1 MSNVDI
7 PVVIIG
13 AGPAGLTAAKVLTEL
28 DIDYM
33 LLSREK
39 VPGENKACAGF
50 IPSSALREF
59 GISTLTGAHPVTTVR
74 MKFPRQDMK
83 TVDFGSKVGANVS
96 RADLGMT
103 MLKYVGAGSG
113 EMRLQTEVG
122 RVSIKQSGCELTL
135 HKQGQSEKLTSEIVI
150 DASGANPVSLKT
162 VKLRKRLPDHLMGY
176 TAQYQ
181 MRRPSSIGTL
191 NGVND
196 FYYGGGFSPTGY
208 AWVFPRGND
217 IAVGT
222 GGLLKLFKEE
232 GKSMFDYLDHL
243 ISHDDSAKATLEN
256 AEVIKRESALVPLAG
271 IVQPSFTDRLMLAG
285 DAAGHCCPI
294 TGEGI
299 HYSMIAGKKAAQ
311 IAAHAVKKRDYSA
324 EMLSKYEKNWTKA
337 IGSNLKWGLWLQQR
351 MVGSSS
357 GGLGT
362 SLMGSDRSRKLIAE
376 MLVGARSV
384 RTTLLAAAPTYV
396 AKKMQ
401 RKLRHLV
408 PH

>member
-1 MSNVDI
+1 MSNVDT

-13 AGPAGLTAAKVLTEL
+13 AGPAGLTAARVLTEL
-28 DIDYM
+28 DIDYV

-50 IPSSALREF
+50 IPFSALRDF
-59 GISTLTGAHPVTTVR
+59 NISTLPGAHPVTTVR
-74 MKFPRQDMK
+74 MKFPKQDMK
-83 TVDFGSKVGANVS
+83 TVEFGAKVGVNVS

-103 MLKYVGAGSG
+103 MLKYVGAGSA
-113 EMRLQTEVG
+113 EIRLQTEVG
-122 RVSIKQSGCELTL
+122 RVSIKQSGCEITL

-150 DASGANPVSLKT
+150 DASGVNPVSLKMIR
-162 VKLRKRLPDHLMGY
+162 LRERLPDHLMGY

-181 MRRPSSIGTL
+181 MRRPSSMGSL
-191 NGVND
+191 NGAND
-196 FYYGGGFSPTGY
+196 FYYGGDFSPSGY
-208 AWVFPRGND
+208 AWVFPRGHD

-222 GGLLKLFKEE
+222 GGLLRSFKEE
-232 GKSMFDYLDHL
+232 KKRMFDYLDYL
-243 ISHDDSAKATLEN
+243 ISHDDSARLTLEN
-256 AEVIKRESALVPLAG
+256 AEVVKRESALVPLAG

-311 IAAHAVKKRDYSA
+311 TAAKAVRKRDYSA
-324 EMLSKYEKNWTKA
+324 GVLSKYEKDWIKA

-351 MVGSSS
+351 MVGSGS
-357 GGLGT
+357 GGLGS
-362 SLMGSDRSRKLIAE
+362 SLMGSDRSCKIIAE

-384 RTTLLAAAPTYV
+384 RATLLAAAPTYM
-396 AKKMQ
+396 AK
-401 RKLRHLV
+401 KLRH
-408 PH
+408 

>member
-1 MSNVDI
+1 MSNVDT

-13 AGPAGLTAAKVLTEL
+13 AGPAGLTADRELTEL
-28 DIDYM
+28 DIDYV

-39 VPGENKACAGF
+39 VPGENKASAGF
-50 IPSSALREF
+50 IPSSALRNF
-59 GISTLTGAHPVTTVR
+59 DISTLPGAHPVTTVR

-83 TVDFGSKVGANVS
+83 TVEFGAKVGVNVS

-113 EMRLQTEVG
+113 EVRLQTEVG
-122 RVSIKQSGCELTL
+122 RVSIKQSGCEITL

-150 DASGANPVSLKT
+150 DASGVNPVSLKT
-162 VKLRKRLPDHLMGY
+162 VQLRERLPDHLMGY

-181 MRRPSSIGTL
+181 MRISSSLSAL

-196 FYYGGGFSPTGY
+196 FYYGSDFSPSGY
-208 AWVFPRGND
+208 AWVFPRGRD

-222 GGLLKLFKEE
+222 GGLLRSFKDR
-232 GKSMFDYLDHL
+232 KKRMFGYLDHL
-243 ISHDDSAKATLEN
+243 VSHADSAEVSLES
-256 AEVIKRESALVPLAG
+256 AEIVKRESALVPLAG
-271 IVQPSFTDRLMLAG
+271 VVQPSFTDRLMLAG

-299 HYSMIAGKKAAQ
+299 HYSMTAGKKAAQ
-311 IAAHAVKKRDYSA
+311 TAAKAVRKRDYSA
-324 EMLSKYEKNWTKA
+324 GVLSKYEKNWIKT

-351 MVGSSS
+351 MVESVS
-357 GGLGT
+357 GGLGS
-362 SLMGSDRSRKLIAE
+362 SLMGSDRSCKIIAE

-384 RTTLLAAAPTYV
+384 RATLLAAAPTYMV
-396 AKKMQ
+396 N
-401 RKLRHLV
+401 KLRR
-408 PH
+408 

>member
-13 AGPAGLTAAKVLTEL
+13 AGPAGLTAARVLTEL

-50 IPSSALREF
+50 IPSGALRDF
-59 GISTLTGAHPVTTVR
+59 NISTFPGAHPVTTVR
-74 MKFPRQDMK
+74 MKFPRQDMR
-83 TVDFGSKVGANVS
+83 TVEFGTKVGVNVS

-103 MLKYVGAGSG
+103 MLKHVGTGSG

-122 RVSIKQSGCELTL
+122 QVTVKHSGCELTF

-150 DASGANPVSLKT
+150 DASGVNPVSMKT
-162 VKLRKRLPDHLMGY
+162 VQLRDRLPDHLMGY

-181 MRRPSSIGTL
+181 MRRPSSMSAL

-196 FYYGGGFSPTGY
+196 FYYGSEFSPNGY
-208 AWVFPRGND
+208 AWVFPRGHD

-222 GGLLKLFKEE
+222 GGLLRFLKEVR
-232 GKSMFDYLDHL
+232 KRMFDYLDHL
-243 ISHDDSAKATLEN
+243 ISHDDSAKAILEN
-256 AEVIKRESALVPLAG
+256 SEIIKREAALVPLAG
-271 IVQPSFTDRLMLAG
+271 VVQPSFTDRLMLAG
-285 DAAGHCCPI
+285 DAAAHCCPI

-299 HYSMIAGKKAAQ
+299 HYSMIGGKLAAQ
-311 IAAHAVKKRDYSA
+311 TAAHAVEKRNYSA
-324 EMLSKYEKNWTKA
+324 QMLSRYEKNWIKA
-337 IGSNLKWGLWLQQR
+337 IGSNLKWGRWLQKK
-351 MVGSSS
+351 MVESKS

-362 SLMGSDRSRKLIAE
+362 SLMGSDRSCRIVAE

-384 RTTLLAAAPTYV
+384 KATLLAAAPTYM
-396 AKKMQ
+396 AKK
-401 RKLRHLV
+401 LRR
-408 PH
+408 

>member
-7 PVVIIG
+7 PIVIIG
-13 AGPAGLTAAKVLTEL
+13 AGPAGLTAARVLTEL
-28 DIDYM
+28 DIEYM

-50 IPSSALREF
+50 IPSSALHDF
-59 GISTLTGAHPVTTVR
+59 DISTFPGAHPVTTVR

-83 TVDFGSKVGANVS
+83 TVEFGAKVGVNAS

-113 EMRLQTEVG
+113 EIRLQTEVG
-122 RVSIKQSGCELTL
+122 RVSVRKSGCEMSL
-135 HKQGQSEKLTSEIVI
+135 HKLGQSEKLTSEIVI
-150 DASGANPVSLKT
+150 DTSGVNPVSLKT
-162 VKLRKRLPDHLMGY
+162 LQLRKRLPDRLMGY

-181 MRRPSSIGTL
+181 MRRPSSMESL

-196 FYYGGGFSPTGY
+196 FYYGSDYSPRGY

-222 GGLLKLFKEE
+222 GGLLRFFKEE
-232 GKSMFDYLDHL
+232 KKSMFNYLDHL
-243 ISHDDSAKATLEN
+243 ISHDDSARVALEN
-256 AEVIKRESALVPLAG
+256 AKVVKRESALVPLAG
-271 IVQPSFTDRLMLAG
+271 VVRPSFTDRLMLAG

-311 IAAHAVKKRDYSA
+311 TAAQAVRKRDYSA
-324 EMLSKYEKNWTKA
+324 GALSKYEKDWTKA

-351 MVGSSS
+351 MVGSNS

-384 RTTLLAAAPTYV
+384 RATLLAAAPTYMV
-396 AKKMQ
+396 N
-401 RKLRHLV
+401 KLRR
-408 PH
+408 